1 MARTPFRGAKA
12 EGHDAHVEPVRRAA
26 ADRLSSPAD
35 TKPAQGHTLSRRRR
49 RDFGERRRATRHRS
63 LGTDRFQFSGNVA
76 AKAARRPASD
86 PTSQL
91 VPRQLCRLLGIDRRR
106 QELRLRQHVQGRHR
120 RLREWHDL
128 SSASHDAPVPPAP
141 PGCTA
146 IQIPA
151 VDLPP
156 TVLAIFELAKV
167 TIPKSARCLSAEEV
181 TTAKAYYANSL
192 DYDRIYISDGLGASN
207 RPVTVALPVDGR
219 WIVVLNVGPYAY
231 ANPNASS
238 QKATLIH
245 ELAHAWQSQHHPKEP
260 MRFMMN
266 CALCQAAAAAA
277 TAAAAINSNRWV
289 RLATPGVPDLQLGP
303 ADAYSYVPGKPFGDY
318 GGEQIAQQVED
329 LVVFPRPLSP
339 VEISRIAVIPAYMAS
354 VPARRGIRRECQKPQ
369 QARQVCRQEL
379 PRCRLA
385 RLTWH
390 RRERD
395 RRCPRCTECCP
406 TTRRGNREVVR
417 AAPSSTL
424 LSAMISVAGWPRQL
438 QSKPSIACS
447 NSSQLIGG
455 GRAWPARSAP
465 PRPRYPRS

>member
-1 MARTPFRGAKA
+1 MLMSNPSAEPPPIVSRAPPTRNPPKGTP
-12 EGHDAHVEPVRRAA
+12 HHAA
-26 ADRLSSPAD
+26 AGETWVSL
-35 TKPAQGHTLSRRRR
+35 AQ
-49 RDFGERRRATRHRS
+49 
-63 LGTDRFQFSGNVA
+63 Q
-76 AKAARRPASD
+76 
-86 PTSQL
+86 
-91 VPRQLCRLLGIDRRR
+91 LGIDPWALIDFNFPGMLQLKQRDVQQATR
-106 QELRLRQHVQGRHR
+106 QVNWYLANYVGCWELTDGGKNYAFGSTYKGGIGDYANGMIFLPPRTTP
-120 RLREWHDL
+120 
-128 SSASHDAPVPPAP
+128 PVPPAP

-354 VPARRGIRRECQKPQ
+354 VPAGVESAENVRS
-369 QARQVCRQEL
+369 L
-379 PRCRLA
+379 SRLDRYA
-385 RLTWH
+385 HKSFPGVVWH
-390 RRERD
+390 D
-395 RRCPRCTECCP
+395 
-406 TTRRGNREVVR
+406 
-417 AAPSSTL
+417 
-424 LSAMISVAGWPRQL
+424 
-438 QSKPSIACS
+438 
-447 NSSQLIGG
+447 
-455 GRAWPARSAP
+455 
-465 PRPRYPRS
+465 